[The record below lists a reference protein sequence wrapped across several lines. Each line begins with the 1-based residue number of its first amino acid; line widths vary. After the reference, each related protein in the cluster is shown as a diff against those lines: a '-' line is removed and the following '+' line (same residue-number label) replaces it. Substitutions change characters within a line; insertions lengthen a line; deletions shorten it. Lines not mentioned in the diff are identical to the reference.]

1 MDKDE
6 GTKENRIPS
15 KKELK
20 DAKAELSSVVE
31 RESGTQFR
39 FFR

>member
-20 DAKAELSSVVE
+20 DAKAELSSAFLDE
-31 RESGTQFR
+31 FSTYFM
-39 FFR
+39 